1 MAKKVIITWHAAHEA
16 VVGLTFDEDINIE
29 SFEKDLNENSDPSD
43 PNGALSKIEQ
53 MSSAGKLDFQNM
65 TNVSLKDFKVREI

>member
-16 VVGLTFDEDINIE
+16 VVGLTFDEDIDVE

-53 MSSAGKLDFQNM
+53 MTRDGKLDFQNM
-65 TNVSLKDFKVREI
+65 ANVKLKDFKVREL